1 MASVSKPGRWF
12 AKDLMAGK
20 VAIVTGGGSGIG
32 LAIAIELAAAGAD
45 VVITSRSA
53 DRLAQAELAIAEQ
66 TGRVC
71 ASLPADV
78 RDEDQVAALRDF
90 VAGRYG
96 PATVLVNNAA
106 ANFRVAAERM
116 TRRALSSVV
125 ETDLFGTVTV
135 TREFFPDMKAA
146 GGGAVLSIVVALADR
161 GFPGFSH
168 AGAAKAAIMSL
179 TGLLGAGVGQAR
191 DPAEHDRA
199 RPGAHAGCHR
209 EHVRAP
215 AGEHR
220 RHVRAFAALDPA
232 GAARHPRGH
241 RGGSGLPLLGRGVV
255 DHRRE
260 PDDRRW
266 HEPAAQ
272 PVSGARWK
280 RGHR

>member
-146 GGGAVLSIVVALADR
+146 SGGAVLSIVVALADR

-179 TGLLGAGVGQAR
+179 TGSWAREWGRHGIRLNTIAPGPVPTPGVTANMFG
-191 DPAEHDRA
+191 
-199 RPGAHAGCHR
+199 RPQESIGDTFAH
-209 EHVRAP
+209 
-215 AGEHR
+215 
-220 RHVRAFAALDPA
+220 
-232 GAARHPRGH
+232 
-241 RGGSGLPLLGRGVV
+241 SLPWIPLGRLGTPEGIAAAAVFLCS
-255 DHRRE
+255 DAASWITGANLTIDGGMNLP
-260 PDDRRW
+260 PD
-266 HEPAAQ
+266 Q
-272 PVSGARWK
+272 
-280 RGHR
+280 